1 MPEMTSETATTL
13 MIGDIRVR
21 ALVDLDG
28 YPLDLGFVFPDAKL
42 EDVAPHRSW
51 LEPTYL
57 QGNEIRLVIRTVVM
71 EVDGRNILID
81 ACVGEH
87 KERPTRPL
95 FNKRTDTDFLAK
107 LAKLGFR
114 PEDIDVV
121 FCTHLHVDHVGWNT
135 KLENGRWVPTF
146 PKARY
151 LFGRKELDH
160 WMGQPNR
167 AELGGGSF
175 VDSVIPI
182 VEAKRC
188 DLVDDGHDIGKGL
201 SLCLLPGHT
210 PGQLGLDV
218 VRGKDRAFFVG
229 DAMHSPLQVALP
241 DLSTGFDT
249 DRKQAAVTR
258 RAFLDAAAADN
269 RWLVPCH
276 FRGPIAHKIKRAG
289 NSFMIG

>member
-1 MPEMTSETATTL
+1 MSETAATL

-21 ALVDLDG
+21 ALVDFDP
-28 YPLDLGFVFPDAKL
+28 YEMDATFIFPDLKMEEL
-42 EDVAPHRSW
+42 EPHRKW
-51 LEPTYL
+51 MEPTYL
-57 QGNEIRLVIRTVVM
+57 NGGKIRLVVRTMVL
-71 EVDGRNILID
+71 EVDGRNILVD
-81 ACVGEH
+81 ACVGED
-87 KERPTRPL
+87 KERPTRPF
-95 FNKRTDTDFLAK
+95 FNKRTGTGFIEG
-107 LAKLGFR
+107 LAKLGLR

-135 KLENGRWVPTF
+135 KLDNGRWVPTF

-151 LFGRKELDH
+151 LFGRKELDF

-167 AELGGGSF
+167 PEVGGGSF

-188 DLVDDGHDIGKGL
+188 DLVDDGHDLGKGL

-218 VRGKDRAFFVG
+218 VRGKDRAYFVG
-229 DAMHSPLQVALP
+229 DAIHSPLQVAMP

-249 DRKQAAVTR
+249 DKQLARETR
-258 RAFLDAAAADN
+258 RKFLEACAGDG

-276 FRGPIAHKIKRAG
+276 FRGPIAHKIKRSGAT
-289 NSFMIG
+289 FAIG

>member
-1 MPEMTSETATTL
+1 M
-13 MIGDIRVR
+13 
-21 ALVDLDG
+21 
-28 YPLDLGFVFPDAKL
+28 
-42 EDVAPHRSW
+42 
-51 LEPTYL
+51 
-57 QGNEIRLVIRTVVM
+57 VM

-95 FNKRTDTDFLAK
+95 LNQRKATGFIAR
-107 LAKLGFR
+107 LAKLGLR

-135 KLENGRWVPTF
+135 KLDNGRWVPTF

-167 AELGGGSF
+167 AEVGGGSF

-182 VEAKRC
+182 VEAKQC
-188 DLVDDGHDIGKGL
+188 DLVDDGHDLGKGL

-218 VRGKDRAFFVG
+218 RARQRSRVVRRRCDAF
-229 DAMHSPLQVALP
+229 
-241 DLSTGFDT
+241 
-249 DRKQAAVTR
+249 
-258 RAFLDAAAADN
+258 AAADGAAGAVD
-269 RWLVPCH
+269 RLLIRTRCRRGRRGRRSWKRLPRTSSWLVPCH
-276 FRGPIAHKIKRAG
+276 FRGPLGTQDQAAAASGYRHSRDR
-289 NSFMIG
+289 

>member
-1 MPEMTSETATTL
+1 MTETATSF

-21 ALVDLDG
+21 AVVDFDP
-28 YPLDLGFVFPDAKL
+28 YEMDVNFIFPDVAMG
-42 EDVAPHRSW
+42 DVEKHRSW
-51 LEPTYL
+51 LEPTWL
-57 QGNEIRLVIRTVVM
+57 AGNKIRLVVRTMVM
-71 EVDGRNILID
+71 EVDGRNILVD

-95 FNKRTDTDFLAK
+95 FNKRMNTDFIAQLAM
-107 LAKLGFR
+107 LGLK

-135 KLENGRWVPTF
+135 RLDNGKWVPTF
-146 PKARY
+146 PRARY
-151 LFGRKELDH
+151 LFGRKELAF

-167 AELGGGSF
+167 GEVGGGSF

-182 VEAKRC
+182 VEAKAC
-188 DLVDDGHDIGKGL
+188 DLVDDGHDIAKGL
-201 SLCLLPGHT
+201 SLALLPGHT

-218 VRGKDRAFFVG
+218 VRGKDRAYFVG
-229 DAMHSPLQVALP
+229 DAIHSPLQVVLP

-249 DRKQAAVTR
+249 DKQQARETR
-258 RAFLDAAAADN
+258 RKFLEACAGDG

-289 NSFMIG
+289 DSFALA

>member
-1 MPEMTSETATTL
+1 MTETATSF

-21 ALVDLDG
+21 AVVDFDP
-28 YPLDLGFVFPDAKL
+28 YEMDVNFIFPDVAMG
-42 EDVAPHRSW
+42 DVEKHRSW
-51 LEPTYL
+51 LEPTWL
-57 QGNEIRLVIRTVVM
+57 AGNKIRLVVRTMVM
-71 EVDGRNILID
+71 EVDGRNILVD

-87 KERPTRPL
+87 KDRPTRPL
-95 FNKRTDTDFLAK
+95 FNKRMNTDFIAQLAM
-107 LAKLGFR
+107 LGLK

-135 KLENGRWVPTF
+135 RLDNGKWVPTF
-146 PKARY
+146 PRARY
-151 LFGRKELDH
+151 LFGRKELAF

-167 AELGGGSF
+167 GEVGGGSF

-182 VEAKRC
+182 VEAKAC
-188 DLVDDGHDIGKGL
+188 DLVDDGHDIAKGL
-201 SLCLLPGHT
+201 SLALLPGHT

-218 VRGKDRAFFVG
+218 VRGKDRAYFVG
-229 DAMHSPLQVALP
+229 DAIHSPLQVVLP

-249 DRKQAAVTR
+249 DKQQARETR
-258 RAFLDAAAADN
+258 RKFLEACAGDG

-289 NSFMIG
+289 DSFALA

>member
-1 MPEMTSETATTL
+1 MAETATSM

-21 ALVDLDG
+21 AVVDLDP
-28 YPLDLGFVFPDAKL
+28 YEMDVNFIFPDAKA
-42 EDVAPHRSW
+42 EEVDAHRSW
-51 LEPTYL
+51 LEPTWL
-57 QGNEIRLVIRTVVM
+57 TGNKIRLVVQTMVL
-71 EVDGRNILID
+71 EVDGRNILVD

-87 KERPTRPL
+87 KERPTRPF
-95 FNKRTDTDFLAK
+95 FNKREGTDYIGQ
-107 LAKLGFR
+107 LAKLGLR

-135 KLENGRWVPTF
+135 KLENGKWVPTF

-151 LFGRKELDH
+151 LFGRKELDF

-167 AELGGGSF
+167 AEVGGGSL

-182 VEAKRC
+182 VEAKAC
-188 DLVDDGHDIGKGL
+188 DLVDDGHDLAKGL

-218 VRGKDRAFFVG
+218 ARGNDRAFFVG
-229 DAMHSPLQVALP
+229 DAIHSPLQVVYP

-249 DRKQAAVTR
+249 DKQQARETR
-258 RAFLDAAAADN
+258 RKFLEACASDN

-276 FRGPIAHKIKRAG
+276 FRGALAHKIKRAG
-289 NSFMIG
+289 GSYMIG